1 MGSGPGVLVVVATPI
16 GNLGDLSP
24 RAAGALAD
32 ADLVA
37 CEDTR
42 RTGRLLE
49 LAGIGSRP
57 LTVVNDH
64 TEGDM
69 VPVIV
74 EAVRSGRRV
83 ALVTDAGTP
92 GISDPGQRVVAAVA
106 GSGGRIEVIPGPAAP
121 VAALVASGLPATR
134 FVMEGFLPRRGPE
147 RAGRLNALAGEVRTV
162 VLLEAP
168 HRLAA
173 TIGDLAGVCGDERRV
188 ALCREL
194 TKMHEEVWRGT
205 LGEAVAHT
213 AEVPPRGEFVVVLD
227 GAPPPPAPG
236 DDELRRA
243 LAEHETA
250 GASRR
255 DAVAAVARAAGV
267 SRRRVYQLAIGGD
280 QSPEQG
286 SQEWSSG
293 E

>member
-24 RAAGALAD
+24 RAQAALTD

-49 LAGIGSRP
+49 LVGIGSRP
-57 LTVVNDH
+57 LVVVNDH
-64 TEGDM
+64 TEADM

-74 EAVRSGRRV
+74 DAVRAGRRV
-83 ALVTDAGTP
+83 AVVTDAGTP
-92 GISDPGQRVVAAVA
+92 GISDPGQRMVAAVA
-106 GSGGRIEVIPGPAAP
+106 ADGGRIEVIPGPAAP

-147 RAGRLNALAGEVRTV
+147 RAERLGVLAREVRTV

-173 TIGDLAGVCGDERRV
+173 TIGDLARVCGDERRV

-205 LGEAVAHT
+205 LGEAVAYT
-213 AEVPPRGEFVVVLD
+213 AEVSPRGEFVIVID

-236 DDELRRA
+236 DDELLGA
-243 LAEHETA
+243 LAEHEAA
-250 GASRR
+250 GVSRR
-255 DAVAAVARAAGV
+255 DAIAAVARASGV
-267 SRRRVYQLAIGGD
+267 SRRRVYQLAIGEDHSPQQD
-280 QSPEQG
+280 QQD
-286 SQEWSSG
+286 QQDQ
-293 E
+293 